1 MYCGHCAPCTVGIN
15 IADVNKYLNL
25 SAAQGEIPETVADH
39 YKLFAYHAGE
49 CIECGK
55 CEKNCPFDVK
65 IIDRMRKAKE
75 LFGY

>member
-1 MYCGHCAPCTVGIN
+1 MRSLRALYGWIY

-25 SAAQGEIPETVADH
+25 SAAQGEIPETAADH
-39 YKLFAYHAGE
+39 YKILAHHAGE

-65 IIDRMRKAKE
+65 IIEKMRKAKI